1 MNTVKLIF
9 AIAVSVGILILIHS
23 WRAAQDDQEK
33 LRIDLAAQKKVIA
46 SAESQEREQGES
58 LRKSLAQIAALKRKT
73 RTPKAIADGINRAIS
88 LPEPIVLSGRSA
100 NASVNRSEVKTGS
113 DSPVSSATQAA
124 EVSGEPSH
132 AESRGTGARKLGEA
146 IEGSAKDVARRLTR
160 DTAAA
165 HETPCAPLSIAH
177 AADASP
183 CTEALKQRDA
193 AANNSVASISAE
205 DLRPIYDS
213 LLDSKA
219 CAEKLAAAS
228 SDELIEQKKIS
239 ALMVERNSAIAAAKG
254 GGKWSRLRRA
264 GLWIGVG
271 VLGGVVLTTGLRH

>member
-23 WRAAQDDQEK
+23 WRAAQDDQVK
-33 LRIDLAAQKKVIA
+33 LRADLAAQKKVIA
-46 SAESQEREQGES
+46 SADSQEREQGES

-73 RTPKAIADGINRAIS
+73 RTPKAIVDGINRAMS
-88 LPEPIVLSGRSA
+88 LPEPIV
-100 NASVNRSEVKTGS
+100 
-113 DSPVSSATQAA
+113 
-124 EVSGEPSH
+124 
-132 AESRGTGARKLGEA
+132 
-146 IEGSAKDVARRLTR
+146 ARRLAR

-177 AADASP
+177 AADASS
-183 CTEALKQRDA
+183 CTEALRQGDA
-193 AANNSVASISAE
+193 VANNSVASISAE

-228 SDELIEQKKIS
+228 SDAVIEQKKIS
-239 ALMVERNSAIAAAKG
+239 ALMVERNSAIAAANG

-271 VLGGVVLTTGLRH
+271 VLSGVVLATGLKH